1 MRKLLIFTG
10 IAMLVMAMISACGT
24 MGDEEQPKSVE
35 QEAENIEDV
44 LAIIADS
51 EANQWETTHDTMPD
65 GHCTRMKSR
74 RFSLPFP
81 RLFNESNYIH
91 YASAERLGISPIV
104 NDSAAWN
111 LKRPIVKVHSCREFY
126 VSELTHSLP
135 FLVPEAL
142 DLLTEIGRRFNDSL
156 KQRGGGDYRLK
167 VTSLL
172 RTPTTV
178 KRLRRVNRCA
188 TDSSAHQFG
197 TTFDISY
204 TRFVCDKFTVNR
216 TQEDMKN
223 LLAEILLDLRDAN
236 RCHVKFERFSGCFHV
251 TTRPKR

>member
-1 MRKLLIFTG
+1 
-10 IAMLVMAMISACGT
+10 V
-24 MGDEEQPKSVE
+24 
-35 QEAENIEDV
+35 
-44 LAIIADS
+44 
-51 EANQWETTHDTMPD
+51 
-65 GHCTRMKSR
+65 
-74 RFSLPFP
+74 
-81 RLFNESNYIH
+81 
-91 YASAERLGISPIV
+91 
-104 NDSAAWN
+104 
-111 LKRPIVKVHSCREFY
+111 
-126 VSELTHSLP
+126 
-135 FLVPEAL
+135 AL